1 MNNSEN
7 KERLILMSIPMVMA
21 EMMKYESNDG
31 LKLPI
36 PESTK
41 NIMTQSAKYVVTS
54 QCMNPNIGLSDAK
67 KLYSDEVLLRTF
79 DEFDSRSE
87 DSEFHRMNRD
97 MFSDNIDSYKVAI
110 ESIWDS
116 VVSISIKMIDECKD
130 DLNNIANGRFR
141 ID

>member
-54 QCMNPNIGLSDAK
+54 QCMNPNIGLSDVK
-67 KLYSDEVLLRTF
+67 KLYSNEVLLRTF

-116 VVSISIKMIDECKD
+116 VVNISMKMIDECKD
-130 DLNNIANGRFR
+130 DINNITNGRFR

>member
-7 KERLILMSIPMVMA
+7 KERLILMSIPMIMA
-21 EMMKYESNDG
+21 EMMKYESSDG

-54 QCMNPNIGLSDAK
+54 QCMKSNIGLNEAK

-87 DSEFHRMNRD
+87 DSEFLRMNRD
-97 MFSDNIDSYKVAI
+97 MFSDNIDSYKDAI
-110 ESIWDS
+110 ENIWDS
-116 VVSISIKMIDECKD
+116 VVNISIKMIDECKD